1 MASLNKILLIGRL
14 TADPELKQTQSG
26 VPVVTFSIAVNRRFT
41 KQGEQPQTDFIR
53 VTAWR
58 QQAEFVSRYFS
69 KGKAIFVLGA
79 LQQRTWTDQSGQ
91 KRYDYEVV
99 ADEVSFV
106 ESKAA
111 EESYGGNRNFSVPD
125 MPPVDSG
132 VKAFSGGAQST
143 PAAQND
149 VFEDLASDD
158 DLPF

>member
-1 MASLNKILLIGRL
+1 MSLNKVMLIGRL

-41 KQGEQPQTDFIR
+41 KQGEQPQADFIR
-53 VTAWR
+53 ITAWR

-79 LQQRTWTDQSGQ
+79 LQNRNWTDQNGQ

-106 ESKAA
+106 ESKA
-111 EESYGGNRNFSVPD
+111 SSDRNNQEI
-125 MPPVDSG
+125 
-132 VKAFSGGAQST
+132 AIT
-143 PAAQND
+143 PITTPEL
-149 VFEDLASDD
+149 EDLSDDD

>member
-14 TADPELKQTQSG
+14 TADPELKQTPSG

-58 QQAEFVSRYFS
+58 QQAEFVSRYFV
-69 KGKAIFVLGA
+69 KGKSIFVLGA
-79 LQQRTWTDQSGQ
+79 LQNRNWTDQNGQ
-91 KRYDYEVV
+91 KRYDFEVV

-106 ESKAA
+106 ESKSA
-111 EESYGGNRNFSVPD
+111 EEGYTAANRSFTSSAGSVQNSTATAFTPSSVPD
-125 MPPVDSG
+125 S
-132 VKAFSGGAQST
+132 A
-143 PAAQND
+143 
-149 VFEDLASDD
+149 FEDLASDD